1 MNKNHYFSNV
11 LNHILTKIKFYE
23 NPKIEEKNYSATTN
37 RPDVQSIY
45 FLPNFTMKRLFLL
58 IAVVCFFNRATAQT
72 TKTQPSS
79 PIRVIV
85 FGAHPD
91 DCDLGAGGVA
101 TMYASLGHKV
111 KFVSLTNGD
120 KGHQD
125 IGGGALSTRRLK
137 EAKEAGKRFGIEY
150 DVLDNHDGELLPT
163 LENRMAAIRLIR
175 EWNADVVIAPRT
187 NDYHPDHRNT
197 GVIVQDAAYLVIV
210 PNILSSVPP
219 LTKNPVFLYFRDRF
233 QRPNPFR
240 PDIAIDIT
248 ANMAKKVHGL
258 DAHVSQFYEWLPWT
272 SQDLD
277 NVPKGVEE
285 RKKWLLAAME
295 KRSAVTPEIK
305 LSLDKWYGKEKAD
318 QVKQV
323 EVFEICEYGKQPTQE
338 EIKRLFPMIP

>member
-1 MNKNHYFSNV
+1 MVRK
-11 LNHILTKIKFYE
+11 LL
-23 NPKIEEKNYSATTN
+23 
-37 RPDVQSIY
+37 
-45 FLPNFTMKRLFLL
+45 FLPALLFCGITAL
-58 IAVVCFFNRATAQT
+58 AQPATDP
-72 TKTQPSS
+72 KKPLH
-79 PIRVIV
+79 IIV

-91 DCDLGAGGVA
+91 DCDLGAGGI
-101 TMYASLGHKV
+101 ASIYSSMGHKV

-125 IGGGALSTRRLK
+125 IGGRELATRRYK
-137 EAKEAGKRFGIEY
+137 EAQEAARRWGIQY

-163 LENRMAAIRLIR
+163 LENRLEVIRKIR

-197 GVIVQDAAYLVIV
+197 GVVVQDAAYLVIV

-248 ANMAKKVHGL
+248 ETLAKKVDGL

-272 SQDLD
+272 DGNLA
-277 NVPKGVEE
+277 NVPKDVDE
-285 RKKWLLAAME
+285 RKKWLFTAME
-295 KRSAVTPEIK
+295 RRSSVTPEIK
-305 LSLDKWYGKEKAD
+305 VSLEKWYGKEKAEK
-318 QVKQV
+318 VKYV
-323 EVFEICEYGKQPTQE
+323 EVFEITEYGKQPNTE
-338 EIKRLFPMIP
+338 EVKRLFPMLPR

>member
-1 MNKNHYFSNV
+1 MIRKLLFAPALLWCGLTAWAQPASDDKKT
-11 LNHILTKIKFYE
+11 LNI
-23 NPKIEEKNYSATTN
+23 
-37 RPDVQSIY
+37 
-45 FLPNFTMKRLFLL
+45 
-58 IAVVCFFNRATAQT
+58 
-72 TKTQPSS
+72 
-79 PIRVIV
+79 IV

-91 DCDLGAGGVA
+91 DCDLGAGGI
-101 TMYASLGHKV
+101 ASIYSAMGHKV

-125 IGGGALSTRRLK
+125 IGGGELAVRRHK
-137 EAKEAGKRFGIEY
+137 EAQEAARRWGIQY
-150 DVLDNHDGELLPT
+150 DILDNHDGELFPT
-163 LENRMAAIRLIR
+163 LENRLAVIRKIR

-197 GVIVQDAAYLVIV
+197 GVVVQDAAYLVIV

-248 ANMAKKVHGL
+248 DNLAKKVDGL

-272 SQDLD
+272 NGDLA
-277 NVPKGVEE
+277 NVPKDVEA
-285 RKKWLLAAME
+285 RKKWLFASME

-305 LSLDKWYGKEKAD
+305 ASLDKWYGAERAGK
-318 QVKQV
+318 VKYV
-323 EVFEICEYGKQPTQE
+323 EVFEITEYGKQPSPE
-338 EIKRLFPMIP
+338 EVKRLFPMLPK